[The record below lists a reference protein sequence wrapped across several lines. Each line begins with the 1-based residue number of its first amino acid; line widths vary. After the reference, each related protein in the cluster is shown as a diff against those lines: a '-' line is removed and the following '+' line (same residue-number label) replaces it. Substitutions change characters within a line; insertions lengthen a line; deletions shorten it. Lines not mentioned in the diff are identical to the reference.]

1 MEAPQLPMPA
11 PVTAPAPPPPGAP
24 RVGLAP
30 EAQLAQAWEKLS
42 LEPHQTAAGFRLPPP
57 LLPPAGTDPTE
68 ASEPPAAA
76 ARKCA

>member
-1 MEAPQLPMPA
+1 LPTPTPA
-11 PVTAPAPPPPGAP
+11 TAPATAPPGAP

-57 LLPPAGTDPTE
+57 LLPPAGTDPAGAPT
-68 ASEPPAAA
+68 SPAAA
-76 ARKCA
+76 PRTCP